1 MKVKKTSK
9 YNKAGWLFFYLYIV
23 LLSYFL
29 FFSEHYGREN
39 IMTEYRYNLEL
50 FKEIKRFIT
59 YRQQLGFE
67 SFVVNI
73 LGNILA
79 FAPFGFMLPL
89 LNIRYRKFFNIFF
102 LSFLFSLA
110 VELVQLYLKVGIFDV
125 DDLVLNT
132 LGGLIGYLSF
142 TICNAFS
149 GWLIPKKEDN
159 SKQSNVKV
167 NPRSKKGKGRGK

>member
-1 MKVKKTSK
+1 MKGKNTPK
-9 YNKAGWLFFYLYIV
+9 YTRAGWLLFYLYIV

-59 YRQQLGFE
+59 YREQLGFE

-89 LNIRYRKFFNIFF
+89 LNIRYRRFFNILL
-102 LSFLFSLA
+102 LSLLFSLA

-132 LGGLIGYLSF
+132 LGGVTGYLSF
-142 TICNAFS
+142 QICYLVA
-149 GWLIPKKEDN
+149 GWIFPEKYRKPKKK
-159 SKQSNVKV
+159 SSTKSY
-167 NPRSKKGKGRGK
+167 RRTTRTKKN